1 MSQSNKSTNSSRMGV
16 ILEAS
21 RIFLM
26 GDREFIFD
34 ENEAIF
40 FMDKPKSSN
49 EYHNTPE
56 GCNSC
61 EAKWNKVSD
70 LKDSHCD
77 FCGISNCKK
86 CLKKTRK
93 FIETTARV
101 SLTNRPTRSSL
112 SAAEMEGRGKICK
125 LCNRKF
131 HIKAMV

>member
-1 MSQSNKSTNSSRMGV
+1 MMGN
-16 ILEAS
+16 
-21 RIFLM
+21 
-26 GDREFIFD
+26 REFIFD

-40 FMDKPKSSN
+40 FMQKPKSSS

-56 GCNSC
+56 GCFSC

-93 FIETTARV
+93 FVEPTTIASV
-101 SLTNRPTRSSL
+101 NTKLMRSNS
-112 SAAEMEGRGKICK
+112 SANEMEGRGKICK
-125 LCNRKF
+125 LCARKF
-131 HIKAMV
+131 HIKAMVQDSSKLIYV